1 MFELAYPWLL
11 ALLPAPILAWY
22 FLPPYREREASVR
35 VPFLDRLAEAT
46 GETPRR
52 GGLIMKRQTLQK
64 LIAPIAWVAL
74 VVALARPQLV
84 EPPIVKTES
93 ARDLML
99 GIDLSGSMEV
109 PDMFNAAGERVTRL
123 EATKEVIDGFVERRQ
138 GDRIGIIVFGTQAFV
153 QTPFT
158 QDHELVRALL
168 AQLQPAMAGP
178 QTMLGDGIG
187 LGIKAFDQ
195 SEARDRVMI
204 LLTDG
209 SDTGSK
215 VPPSK
220 AAEIAASG
228 GLTIHT
234 IAVGDPASV
243 GEAEM
248 DLETLETIARTTGGT
263 SFRADDREQ
272 LEDIYRQIDAL
283 TPEEIDTTSYRPT
296 RPLYHWPLG
305 AALIALILH
314 QALMITVGGVKRMRA
329 SDA

>member
-1 MFELAYPWLL
+1 MFELGYPWVL
-11 ALLPAPILAWY
+11 AMLPAPLFVRYLLPA
-22 FLPPYREREASVR
+22 YREREASVR

-52 GGLIMKRQTLQK
+52 GGLILKKETLQK
-64 LIAPIAWVAL
+64 ILAPLTWFAL
-74 VVALARPQLV
+74 LLALARPQLV

-99 GIDLSGSMEV
+99 AIDLSGSMETR
-109 PDMFNAAGERVTRL
+109 DMFNAEGERVTRL
-123 EATKEVIDGFVERRQ
+123 ELTKNVIDAFVERRE
-138 GDRIGIIVFGTQAFV
+138 GDRIGIIVFGSQAFV

-158 QDHELVRALL
+158 RDHDLVRALL
-168 AQLQPAMAGP
+168 DQLQPGMAGP

-187 LGIKAFDQ
+187 LSIKAFEQ
-195 SEARDRVMI
+195 SEARDHVMI

-215 VPPSK
+215 VPPTK
-220 AAEIAASG
+220 AAEIAASR

-234 IAVGDPASV
+234 IAVGDPTSV

-248 DLETLETIARTTGGT
+248 DMATLETIARTTGGT
-263 SFRADDREQ
+263 AFRADDREQ
-272 LEDIYRQIDAL
+272 LEAIYRQIDAL
-283 TPEEIDTTSYRPT
+283 TPEEIDTTSYRPV

-305 AALIALILH
+305 VALIAVILH
-314 QALMITVGGVKRMRA
+314 QALLIGVASVKRMRM